1 MSSTLAQKDPWFLDP
16 GSVVI
21 DNFTIEESIGRGGM
35 SEVYRARNHTGKSVA
50 LKILRPEC
58 VTQAD
63 LNVLL
68 HQEAELRKI
77 NHAAVVDYLICQQAE
92 HRGQTFIFI
101 VMDYVGGPT
110 LKSLSQ
116 EIGPVPADVLLKLA
130 RRIGQGLVAVHERR
144 IFHRDISPDNIVL
157 RGSDPCEAVLIDF
170 GIALNEGASG
180 PSVIG
185 DRFAGKQRYAAPEQ
199 FEGRVS
205 GKSDL
210 YSLGLTLLAAA
221 RGDPRAVDERDAEG
235 RPITEGLEPRLAYV
249 IERLTGPKPQDRL
262 PSAYGLT
269 HVFDTEKYLRMPAP
283 PVVDLRQPAAMPT
296 EHQPDAAAADE
307 FTEISVPPGPLFATS
322 SLPGASAA
330 AEVAPHVEPLR
341 YESGPAQDLAP
352 EPRPRPSAALI
363 ARLEESQRLRVVRRR
378 QRTLFVAGSLLV
390 AYGIGL
396 ATAFVFATAIL
407 PPA

>member
-1 MSSTLAQKDPWFLDP
+1 LIVLGVDLGGLGQRRFSYLCSKVTFRRGWQTVSSTLAHSDPWFLDP

-35 SEVYRARNHTGKSVA
+35 SEVYRATNHTGKSVA

-58 VTQAD
+58 LTEAD

-77 NHAAVVDYLICQQAE
+77 NHPAVVEYLICQQAE
-92 HRGQTFIFI
+92 HRGQNFIFI
-101 VMDYVGGPT
+101 VMDYVDGPT

-116 EIGPVPADVLLKLA
+116 EIGPVPADALLKLA
-130 RRIGQGLVAVHERR
+130 RRIGQGLVPVHERR

-157 RGSDPCEAVLIDF
+157 RGNDPCEAVLIDF
-170 GIALNEGASG
+170 GTALNEGAG
-180 PSVIG
+180 GESVIG

-221 RGDPRAVDERDAEG
+221 RGDPRAVDARDENG
-235 RPITEGLEPRLAYV
+235 RPNLEGLEPRLAYV
-249 IERLTGPKPQDRL
+249 IERLTAPRPQDRL

-269 HVFDTEKYLRMPAP
+269 HLFDTEKYLRMPAP
-283 PVVDLRQPAAMPT
+283 PVADLTSRPVPSAVAQSATPA
-296 EHQPDAAAADE
+296 EADD
-307 FTEISVPPGPLFATS
+307 FTEISVPPATS
-322 SLPGASAA
+322 
-330 AEVAPHVEPLR
+330 
-341 YESGPAQDLAP
+341 Q
-352 EPRPRPSAALI
+352 PRLRPSAALI
-363 ARLEESQRLRVVRRR
+363 ERLEETQRLRVVRRR
-378 QRTLFVAGSLLV
+378 QRTLFVAGSLFV

-396 ATAFVFATAIL
+396 ATAFVYATTIL
-407 PPA
+407 PQG

>member
-1 MSSTLAQKDPWFLDP
+1 M
-16 GSVVI
+16 I
-21 DNFTIEESIGRGGM
+21 DNFTIEASIGRGGM
-35 SEVYRARNHTGKSVA
+35 SEVYRARNHTGKAVA
-50 LKILRPEC
+50 LKILRPE
-58 VTQAD
+58 VVDRTS
-63 LNVLL
+63 LNLLL
-68 HQEAELRKI
+68 HQEAELRKV
-77 NHAAVVDYLICQQAE
+77 NHPAVVEYLICQQAE
-92 HRGQTFIFI
+92 HRGRTFIFI
-101 VMDYVGGPT
+101 VMDYVDGPT

-116 EIGPVPADVLLKLA
+116 QIGPVPADALLKVA

-157 RGSDPCEAVLIDF
+157 RNSDPSEAVLIDF
-170 GIALNEGASG
+170 GIALNEGAGG

-199 FEGRVS
+199 FDGRVS

-221 RGDPRAVDERDAEG
+221 RGDPRAVDERDSEG

-269 HVFDTEKYLRMPAP
+269 HLFDTEKYLRMPAP
-283 PVVDLRQPAAMPT
+283 PEFDLRQPV
-296 EHQPDAAAADE
+296 AAAPDEPQADE
-307 FTEISVPPGPLFATS
+307 FTEISVPPGPLFTTS
-322 SLPGASAA
+322 SLPD
-330 AEVAPHVEPLR
+330 EPLPSVR
-341 YESGPAQDLAP
+341 AASSVAHRVEALRNEFEPAP
-352 EPRPRPSAALI
+352 EVPAEPELEERPRPSAALI

-390 AYGIGL
+390 AYGIGF
-396 ATAFVFATAIL
+396 ATAFVIATSIL
-407 PPA
+407 QPA